1 MHDSHSSLWR
11 VLLGVLVLCVLSMFV
26 ICVVFDSFLEVEPI
40 DDKAYVLLSDGWDIY
55 VDDELLH
62 ADVTLPYLLN
72 VPVQGEVVRLVNTLP
87 DPLPIDNACFTLN
100 LGMGA
105 VDVSV
110 DGQNLYRYAADAS
123 PWKVPFYGGAMPHF
137 VRIPPWGA
145 GREIAMELRFNSS
158 NSLSKSIP
166 APALGTKI
174 STLFWQLDRE
184 WLSLVFG
191 YTFCFIGIVCLF
203 AALALRKGNDY
214 RSFLSFGWLELTLGV
229 WVITQGKS
237 KFLFIR
243 NPAIPMDLSFLAMF
257 MLPVFLA
264 DFLVHT
270 YHVGRSGTILKR
282 ISYIFPVMYCFIGV
296 LQLLGVVLY
305 ADCLMIGGAAL
316 GLFIVAM
323 LTTVIVQYRK
333 GNRRLGT
340 FVLALSV
347 LFLSVATEELLLIL
361 GVVLNSATVLHFG
374 MALCGG
380 ILLVQVFK
388 NVTSSNRNRIREQ
401 MLLEM
406 AYTDALTGF
415 GNRAAYDQS
424 LKDRNK
430 KTGLATGIIIMDLND
445 LKVVNDTYGHDT
457 GDRVLHDFATKL
469 LSLLPE
475 DADPYRIGGDEFAV
489 FVSGYSPTQLCAL
502 ADEIER
508 YFVKNSEF
516 GSSVAVGCC
525 FHVHGKGT
533 DIMTTIRKADDA
545 MYICKARMKGADKY
559 LR

>member
-1 MHDSHSSLWR
+1 MHGSHRRLWR
-11 VLLGVLVLCVLSMFV
+11 VLLGVLVLCVLSVFI

-62 ADVTLPYLLN
+62 SDVTLPYLLD
-72 VPVQGEVVRLVNTLP
+72 VPVKGKVVRLVNTLP
-87 DPLPIDNACFTLN
+87 DPLPVDNACFTLN

-105 VDVSV
+105 LEVSV
-110 DGQNLYRYAADAS
+110 DGTSLYRYATDDS

-137 VRIPPWGA
+137 VRIPRRGA
-145 GREIAMELRFNSS
+145 GLEIVMDLYFNTS
-158 NSLSKSIP
+158 NALAKSIS

-191 YTFCFIGIVCLF
+191 YTFCFIGLVCLF
-203 AALALRKGNDY
+203 ASFALRKGNDY
-214 RSFLSFGWLELTLGV
+214 RSFLSFGWLELTLGA

-270 YHVGRSGTILKR
+270 YHAGRSGTILKR
-282 ISYIFPVMYCFIGV
+282 ISYIFPAMYCFIGV
-296 LQLLGVVLY
+296 LQLFGVVLY

-333 GNRRLGT
+333 GNRQLKT

-347 LFLSVATEELLLIL
+347 LFLSVAAEEALLVL
-361 GVVLNSATVLHFG
+361 GVFLNSATILHFG

-424 LKDRNK
+424 LKERNK
-430 KTGLATGIIIMDLND
+430 KTRLATGIIVMDLND

-457 GDRVLHDFATKL
+457 GDRALHEFSTKL
-469 LSLLPE
+469 RSLLPE
-475 DADPYRIGGDEFAV
+475 DADPYRTGGDEFTV
-489 FVSGYSPTQLCAL
+489 FIPGTTLNGFVRWRKKLSVTSSRIQNMAAASP
-502 ADEIER
+502 
-508 YFVKNSEF
+508 
-516 GSSVAVGCC
+516 
-525 FHVHGKGT
+525 
-533 DIMTTIRKADDA
+533 
-545 MYICKARMKGADKY
+545 
-559 LR
+559 